1 MAIEIVDFPSYKM
14 VMFHNFPIAFCMFT
28 RGYRALKEVVVD
40 CGGFS
45 YQTETL
51 EARGSLA
58 PWHPGRE
65 EGFFWE
71 FLTIE
76 KS

>member
-1 MAIEIVDFPSYKM
+1 M
-14 VMFHNFPIAFCMFT
+14 VIFHNFSIAFCMFT

-58 PWHPGRE
+58 PWHLGRE
-65 EGFFWE
+65 EGKRGV
-71 FLTIE
+71 LNHGKVM
-76 KS
+76 KSTLW